1 MRRLLTSCAA
11 IILVLSCSQAFA
23 EEGGYK
29 DPNTGK
35 VWVRSPHSAS
45 DWISAVMFAANL
57 GVWDLN
63 SQGVMT
69 YYDDWRLPTVAE
81 LQTAIA
87 NGTIQWINQNNG
99 DYMRTGRFSYWT
111 STTQGKNKAYMVW
124 VQFNSLGEVVVSQSG
139 QSEAVLQKP
148 GFGAYIGAFIV
159 RP

>member
-11 IILVLSCSQAFA
+11 IILALSCSQVFA
-23 EEGGYK
+23 DEGGYK
-29 DPNTGK
+29 DPSTGK
-35 VWVRSPHSAS
+35 VWVRSPHSAA
-45 DWISAVMFAANL
+45 DWQSATMFAANL

-69 YYDDWRLPTVAE
+69 YYDDWRLPTVSE

-111 STTQGKNKAYMVW
+111 STRRGSSAYMVW
-124 VQFNSLGEVVVSQSG
+124 VQFNSNGEVVVSQSG
-139 QSEAVLQKP
+139 QSEPVNLKW
-148 GFGAYIGAFIV
+148 GAYIGSFIV